1 MSFLIDF
8 LKILSKKQLYKL
20 IFIQFL
26 IIIMSIFELIS
37 IASIAPFMA
46 IVSDTSLIN
55 DNSTIQNIYNYLHF
69 KNENDFLIFLSLI
82 VFSLFIISVIV
93 SLLTTWRLLR
103 YSQKVGAEISIS
115 LFSHYLNQDWLFH
128 SQNSSNEFSRKIF
141 EEVKRLTGGIIQ
153 PLLHLNNKLILTIFM
168 VIALLFYNFNV
179 AIITLIIF
187 GIFYLSIFLMLRKK
201 LYINS
206 IEISNLNKNRY
217 NLIGEAFGGI
227 KELIINNNFFIFLNQ
242 FSSSNMRFAY
252 TSSNNQAMAQL
263 PKFIAELVAIGSV
276 LFLIIYLLILNNS
289 ELNKLLPTLAIFG
302 IAGFKILPAFQ
313 QIFASIATIKGNIS
327 AFNSIKKELSI
338 AKKQNNESN
347 NRIKKVSF
355 NNYIKIENLSYQ
367 YDNKKS
373 FALKNIDLILN
384 KYSKTG
390 IVGKT
395 GSGKSTLIDILTGLI
410 YPSEGSISV
419 DLQKIK
425 FDNVKGWRKNIAYI
439 PQNIF
444 LFDTTVLE
452 NITFCNNFNEI
463 DVKRFEKAIEV
474 ANVNEFIN
482 TLSDNFN
489 SRIGQR
495 GVQLSGGQ
503 RQRIGI
509 ARALYQDKP
518 IIILDEATSSLDSTT
533 EKNIINSI
541 LDVYKEKT
549 VISITHRV
557 ENLKHFDKIIVIDES
572 KIINSGTFE
581 ELSKDIKFKNLLVY

>member
-8 LKILSKKQLYKL
+8 LKILSKKQLHQL
-20 IFIQFL
+20 IIIQFL

-55 DNSTIQNIYNYLHF
+55 ENLFIQKIYNYFHF
-69 KNENDFLIFLSLI
+69 KNNNDFLIFLSLI
-82 VFSLFIISVIV
+82 VFSLFIFSVVV

-128 SQNSSNEFSRKIF
+128 SKNSSNEFSRKIF

-179 AIITLIIF
+179 AIITLVIF
-187 GIFYLSIFLMLRKK
+187 GIFYLSIFLLLRKN

-206 IEISNLNKNRY
+206 VEISNLNKKRY

-227 KELIINNNFFIFLNQ
+227 KELIINNNFFLFLNQ
-242 FSSSNMRFAY
+242 FSSSNTRFAY

-276 LFLIIYLLILNNS
+276 LFLIIYLLILNDS
-289 ELNKLLPTLAIFG
+289 GLNKLLPTLAVFG

-313 QIFASIATIKGNIS
+313 QIFASTATIKGNIS
-327 AFNSIKKELSI
+327 AFNSIKQELSI
-338 AKKQNNESN
+338 AKKQNIESSKI
-347 NRIKKVSF
+347 IKVTF
-355 NNYIKIENLSYQ
+355 EDYIKIDNLSYQ
-367 YDNKKS
+367 YDSKKS
-373 FALKNIDLILN
+373 FALKKINLLIN
-384 KYSKTG
+384 KYSKIG

-395 GSGKSTLIDILTGLI
+395 GSGKSTLIDILTGLVQ
-410 YPSEGSISV
+410 PSEGSISV
-419 DLQKIK
+419 DMQKIK
-425 FDNVKGWRKNIAYI
+425 SHNIKGWRTNIAYI
-439 PQNIF
+439 PQSIF

-452 NITFCNNFNEI
+452 NITFSNNFKEI
-463 DVKRFEKAIEV
+463 DMSRFEKAIEV
-474 ANVNEFIN
+474 ANINEFIN

-489 SRIGQR
+489 SKIGQR

-509 ARALYQDKP
+509 ARALYQDKQ
-518 IIILDEATSSLDSTT
+518 IIILDEATSSLDSET
-533 EKNIINSI
+533 EKNIINAI
-541 LDVYKEKT
+541 LDTYGDKT
-549 VISITHRV
+549 IINITHRV
-557 ENLKHFDKIIVIDES
+557 ENLIHFDKIIMLDDS

-581 ELSKDIKFKNLLVY
+581 ELSKDDKFKNLLAN

>member
-187 GIFYLSIFLMLRKK
+187 GIFYLSIFLILRKK

>member
-1 MSFLIDF
+1 
-8 LKILSKKQLYKL
+8 
-20 IFIQFL
+20 
-26 IIIMSIFELIS
+26 MSIFELIS

-55 DNSTIQNIYNYLHF
+55 ESPLIHKIYNYFNF
-69 KNENDFLIFLSLI
+69 KNDNDFMIFLSLI
-82 VFSLFIISVIV
+82 VFSLFIVSVIV
-93 SLLTTWRLLR
+93 SLFTTWRLLR

-128 SQNSSNEFSRKIF
+128 SKNSSNEFSRKIF

-153 PLLHLNNKLILTIFM
+153 PLLHLNNKLILTSFM
-168 VIALLFYNFNV
+168 VVALLFYNFNV

-187 GIFYLSIFLMLRKK
+187 GIFYLSIFLLLRKK

-206 IEISNLNKNRY
+206 VEISNLNKNRY

-227 KELIINNNFFIFLNQ
+227 KELIINNNFFLFLNQ
-242 FSSSNMRFAY
+242 FSSSNTRFAY

-289 ELNKLLPTLAIFG
+289 GLNKLLPTLAVFG

-327 AFNSIKKELSI
+327 AFNSIKQELST
-338 AKKQNNESN
+338 AKKQNSQASK
-347 NRIKKVSF
+347 ILKVTF
-355 NNYIKIENLSYQ
+355 DDFIKIDNLSYQ
-367 YDNKKS
+367 YDSKKS
-373 FALKNIDLILN
+373 FALKKINLVIN

-395 GSGKSTLIDILTGLI
+395 GSGKSTLIDILTGLVH
-410 YPSEGSISV
+410 PSEGLISV
-419 DLQKIK
+419 DMQKIK
-425 FDNVKGWRKNIAYI
+425 SENAKGWRENIAYI

-452 NITFCNNFNEI
+452 NITFSNNFNEI
-463 DVKRFEKAIEV
+463 DMNRFKKAIEV
-474 ANVNEFIN
+474 ANINEFIN
-482 TLSDNFN
+482 TLNDDFN
-489 SRIGQR
+489 SKIGQR

-518 IIILDEATSSLDSTT
+518 LLIFDEATSSLDSET

-541 LDVYKEKT
+541 LDTYKDKT
-549 VISITHRV
+549 VINITHRV
-557 ENLKHFDKIIVIDES
+557 ENLIHFDKIIVLDDS
-572 KIINSGTFE
+572 QIINSGTFE
-581 ELSKDIKFKNLLVY
+581 ELSKDVKFKNLLAY

>member
-8 LKILSKKQLYKL
+8 LKILSKKQLHE
-20 IFIQFL
+20 L
-26 IIIMSIFELIS
+26 IIIQILIIVMSIFELIS

-55 DNSTIQNIYNYLHF
+55 ESSLIQYIYNYFHF
-69 KNENDFLIFLSLI
+69 KSDNDFMIFLSLV
-82 VFSLFIISVIV
+82 VFSLFILSVIV
-93 SLLTTWRLLR
+93 SILTTWQLLR

-128 SQNSSNEFSRKIF
+128 SKNSSNEFSRKIF

-153 PLLHLNNKLILTIFM
+153 PLLHLNNKVILTTFM
-168 VIALLFYNFNV
+168 IIALLFYNFNI

-187 GIFYLSIFLMLRKK
+187 GVFYLLIFLLLRKK

-206 IEISNLNKNRY
+206 VEISNLNKNRY

-227 KELIINNNFFIFLNQ
+227 KELIINNNFYLFLNQ
-242 FSSSNMRFAY
+242 FYYSNSRFAY

-289 ELNKLLPTLAIFG
+289 GLNKLLPTLAVFG

-313 QIFASIATIKGNIS
+313 QIFASVATIKGNIS
-327 AFNSIKKELSI
+327 AFNSIKQELVI
-338 AKKQNNESN
+338 AKKQNNQSD
-347 NRIKKVSF
+347 KLSKVTF
-355 NNYIKIENLSYQ
+355 DEFIKIDNLSYQ
-367 YDNKKS
+367 YDGKKS
-373 FALKNIDLILN
+373 FALKKINLVIP
-384 KYSKTG
+384 KYSKIG

-395 GSGKSTLIDILTGLI
+395 GSGKSTLIDILTGLVQ
-410 YPSEGSISV
+410 PSEGSISV
-419 DLQKIK
+419 DMQKIK
-425 FDNVKGWRKNIAYI
+425 SGNVKGWRENIAYI

-452 NITFCNNFNEI
+452 NITFSNNFSEI
-463 DVKRFEKAIEV
+463 DMNRFEKAIDV
-474 ANVNEFIN
+474 ANINEFIN
-482 TLSDNFN
+482 TLSDDFN
-489 SRIGQR
+489 SKIGQR

-518 IIILDEATSSLDSTT
+518 ILIFDEATSSLDSET
-533 EKNIINSI
+533 EKKIINAI
-541 LDVYKEKT
+541 LNKYSDKT
-549 VISITHRV
+549 VINITHRV
-557 ENLKHFDKIIVIDES
+557 ENLIPFDKIVVLKDS
-572 KIINSGTFE
+572 QIINSGTFD
-581 ELSKDIKFKNLLVY
+581 ELSKDHKFKNLLA

>member
-8 LKILSKKQLYKL
+8 LNILSKKQLQKL
-20 IFIQFL
+20 IIIQFL

-55 DNSTIQNIYNYLHF
+55 ESPLIHKIYNYFNF
-69 KNENDFLIFLSLI
+69 KNDNDFMIFLSLI
-82 VFSLFIISVIV
+82 VFSLFIVSVIV
-93 SLLTTWRLLR
+93 SLFTTWRLLR

-128 SQNSSNEFSRKIF
+128 SKNSSNEFSRKIF

-153 PLLHLNNKLILTIFM
+153 PLLHLNNKLILTSFM
-168 VIALLFYNFNV
+168 VVALLFYNFNV

-187 GIFYLSIFLMLRKK
+187 GIFYLSIFLLLRKK

-206 IEISNLNKNRY
+206 VEISNLNKNRY

-227 KELIINNNFFIFLNQ
+227 KELIINNNFFLFLNQ
-242 FSSSNMRFAY
+242 FSSSNTRFAY

-289 ELNKLLPTLAIFG
+289 GLNKLLPTLAVFG

-327 AFNSIKKELSI
+327 AFNSIKQELST
-338 AKKQNNESN
+338 AKKQNSQASK
-347 NRIKKVSF
+347 ILKVTF
-355 NNYIKIENLSYQ
+355 DDFIKIDNLSYQ
-367 YDNKKS
+367 YDSKKS
-373 FALKNIDLILN
+373 FALKKINLVIN

-395 GSGKSTLIDILTGLI
+395 GSGKSTLIDILTGLVH
-410 YPSEGSISV
+410 PSEGLISV
-419 DLQKIK
+419 DMQKIK
-425 FDNVKGWRKNIAYI
+425 SENAKGWRENIAYI

-452 NITFCNNFNEI
+452 NITFSNNFNEI
-463 DVKRFEKAIEV
+463 DMNRFKKAIEV
-474 ANVNEFIN
+474 ANINEFIN
-482 TLSDNFN
+482 TLNDDFN
-489 SRIGQR
+489 SKIGQR

-518 IIILDEATSSLDSTT
+518 LLIFDEATSSLDSET

-541 LDVYKEKT
+541 LDTYKDKT
-549 VISITHRV
+549 VINITHRV
-557 ENLKHFDKIIVIDES
+557 ENLIHFDKIIVLDDS
-572 KIINSGTFE
+572 QIINSGTFE
-581 ELSKDIKFKNLLVY
+581 ELSKDVKFKNLLAY